1 MERPAPLSYPAARR
15 RLRALSSR
23 PQDLLS
29 SCQLSLSGL
38 LESSRIGRGL
48 GGGSNYTV
56 NTELKFCWRRRGRS
70 AIFPSYLRPRGPV
83 HTRAG
88 APYLQRCLAIPK
100 KSPLFVETKRGL
112 RRSAQH
118 GRLLSHPHLPLESYQ
133 APLDTRRRGLVA
145 IDDCHSAIRWPPRP

>member
-1 MERPAPLSYPAARR
+1 MPRHVMSCHVMTGRVMASAWRPRCGAGVFSLSR
-15 RLRALSSR
+15 
-23 PQDLLS
+23 
-29 SCQLSLSGL
+29 SGL
-38 LESSRIGRGL
+38 LESSRIGRGF

-88 APYLQRCLAIPK
+88 ARYLQRCLAIPK
-100 KSPLFVETKRGL
+100 KSPLFVSTKRGL

-145 IDDCHSAIRWPPRP
+145 IDDCYSAIRWPPRP